1 MKDTAHF
8 TERIRYPARFI
19 DEDGLVV
26 VEFPR
31 LGGAFMATQGA
42 DEEDARKK
50 AREVLTGYL
59 KLCFN
64 RRLPLHPP
72 VPMPRGKGWE
82 WVYPRVEAETAYRI
96 RQLREEAGLSQE
108 EAAQRLG
115 ISYTTYKR
123 WEHPDQCNATLK
135 TLERLAD
142 TFGRRLDV
150 VFV

>member
-1 MKDTAHF
+1 MKEPSHVTD
-8 TERIRYPARFI
+8 RVRYPARFI
-19 DEDGLVV
+19 NEGGVVV
-26 VEFPR
+26 VEFHR
-31 LGGAFMATQGA
+31 LAGTFMATQGA
-42 DEEDARKK
+42 DLEDARKK

-64 RRLPLHPP
+64 RRLPLHSPIAL
-72 VPMPRGKGWE
+72 PRGKGWE
-82 WVYPRVEAETAYRI
+82 WVYPRVEAEIAHRI
-96 RQLREEAGLSQE
+96 RQLREEAGLSQQQ
-108 EAAQRLG
+108 AAARLG

-150 VFV
+150 AFA